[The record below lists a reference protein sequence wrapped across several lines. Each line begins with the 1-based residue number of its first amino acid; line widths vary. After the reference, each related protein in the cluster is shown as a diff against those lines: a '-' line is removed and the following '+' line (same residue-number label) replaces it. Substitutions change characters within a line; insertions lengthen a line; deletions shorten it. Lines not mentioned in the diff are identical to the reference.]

1 MILQLNRIFW
11 KLIYS
16 VGNLQLAIVLLL
28 LISVFSSLGTI
39 IEQEKSTDFYEL
51 NYPITSPIFG
61 FISSKFILS
70 TGLKSFFIYIKKKK
84 LQHNTTG

>member
-51 NYPITSPIFG
+51 IIQLPLQYLVLLAQN
-61 FISSKFILS
+61 SSYLL
-70 TGLKSFFIYIKKKK
+70 G
-84 LQHNTTG
+84 